1 MASTHY
7 FICRTSPFLVLG
19 PEKWLSHKE
28 LAEGKCPIYVFPDSK
43 TAQTVQSSLPST
55 VKHGSTIRAQEFIE
69 EALQVRFVSGLGF
82 VHVELPPSGPSYSEP
97 LPKEALMR
105 YSLPAWAN
113 KAPDK
118 GTAGTTKP
126 SAEQAAAANQPPSEP
141 QPGATPAMATLLEAT
156 TDPGCDTTKGND
168 SVALS
173 DDLLAVL
180 ERYME
185 LKIVLA
191 PSLSP
196 ALSSVEKEITDELHF
211 VEFANANAA
220 DGYKSFRRLQELRLK
235 RRAIKDTDLVAHI
248 LGKLLSSVTPDS
260 LSAAKRDID
269 GMKNRKYRVRAPE
282 TFQHEMKGGTMVI

>member
-82 VHVELPPSGPSYSEP
+82 VPVELPPSGPSYSEP
-97 LPKEALMR
+97 LPKEILMR

-118 GTAGTTKP
+118 GTAGATKP
-126 SAEQAAAANQPPSEP
+126 STEQAAAANQPPSEP

-156 TDPGCDTTKGND
+156 TEPGCPMTCW
-168 SVALS
+168 
-173 DDLLAVL
+173 
-180 ERYME
+180 
-185 LKIVLA
+185 
-191 PSLSP
+191 PSLNGT
-196 ALSSVEKEITDELHF
+196 LS
-211 VEFANANAA
+211 
-220 DGYKSFRRLQELRLK
+220 
-235 RRAIKDTDLVAHI
+235 
-248 LGKLLSSVTPDS
+248 
-260 LSAAKRDID
+260 
-269 GMKNRKYRVRAPE
+269 
-282 TFQHEMKGGTMVI
+282 

>member
-82 VHVELPPSGPSYSEP
+82 VPVELPPSGPSYSEP
-97 LPKEALMR
+97 LPKETLMR

-113 KAPDK
+113 
-118 GTAGTTKP
+118 
-126 SAEQAAAANQPPSEP
+126 SASAKKEANVSK
-141 QPGATPAMATLLEAT
+141 PGAASAPAATQLSNKTQTDNTSAMETLLEAT
-156 TDPGCDTTKGND
+156 TGPGCDTTKGND

-173 DDLLAVL
+173 DDLLTVL
-180 ERYME
+180 ERYIE

-235 RRAIKDTDLVAHI
+235 RRAIKDTNIVVNI
-248 LGKLLSSVTPDS
+248 LGRLLSSVTPES
-260 LSAAKRDID
+260 LGTAKQKL
-269 GMKNRKYRVRAPE
+269 KNLRNRRYLVRSPE
-282 TFQHEMKGGTMVI
+282 TFQHETQDGYLIS

>member
-126 SAEQAAAANQPPSEP
+126 SAEQAAANQPPSEP

-156 TDPGCDTTKGND
+156 TEPGCDTTKGND